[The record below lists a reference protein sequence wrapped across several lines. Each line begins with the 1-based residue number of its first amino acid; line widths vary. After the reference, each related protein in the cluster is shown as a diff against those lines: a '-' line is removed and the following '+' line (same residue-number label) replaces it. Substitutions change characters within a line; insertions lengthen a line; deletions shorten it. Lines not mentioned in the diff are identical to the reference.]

1 MTAKQGRVPLVTEHA
16 RRQADPPGTSGGNGT
31 VRLAI
36 TQMAC
41 SDRLEEN
48 LDKAEDLVRRAAA
61 EGAKIV
67 LLQELFENLY
77 FPQLEREEMFEL
89 AHPIDEHPFLERF
102 GALAAELGVV
112 LPVSFFESSN
122 QAYYNSLMMFDADG
136 SRLGVYR
143 KSHIPDGPGYEE
155 KYYFNPG
162 DSGFKTWRTSVGRI
176 GVAICWDQWFPEA
189 ARIMALQG
197 ADLLLYP
204 TAIGSEPIDAGGL
217 DTRDMWQ
224 RVMIGHA
231 VANCAYVGTSNR
243 VGSEGE
249 ATFYGS
255 SFICDPRGEKLVEAD
270 TEGEGTFFADLDL
283 AWARRFRAGFGFFRD
298 RRPDLYR
305 KLLTLD
311 GAD

>member
-1 MTAKQGRVPLVTEHA
+1 MAEPDTYLRPTAGA
-16 RRQADPPGTSGGNGT
+16 AT
-31 VRLAI
+31 VRLAV

-48 LDKAEDLVRRAAA
+48 LDRAEALVRRAAA
-61 EGAKIV
+61 EGAQIV

-77 FPQLEREEMFEL
+77 FPQLEREEMFQL
-89 AHPIDEHPFLERF
+89 AHPVDRHPFLERF
-102 GALAAELGVV
+102 GALAAELAVV
-112 LPVSFFESSN
+112 LPVSFFENAN

-162 DSGFKTWRTSVGRI
+162 DTGFKVWRTLFGTI

-204 TAIGSEPIDAGGL
+204 TAIGSEPVDAGGL

-224 RVMIGHA
+224 RVMIGHS
-231 VANCAYVGTSNR
+231 VANCCYLGTSNR
-243 VGSEGE
+243 VGKEGD
-249 ATFYGS
+249 AQFYGS
-255 SFICDPRGEKLVEAD
+255 SFICDPRGEKLAEAAS
-270 TEGEGTFFADLDL
+270 EGEAVLHADLDF

-305 KLLTLD
+305 TLLTLD
-311 GAD
+311 GGQD